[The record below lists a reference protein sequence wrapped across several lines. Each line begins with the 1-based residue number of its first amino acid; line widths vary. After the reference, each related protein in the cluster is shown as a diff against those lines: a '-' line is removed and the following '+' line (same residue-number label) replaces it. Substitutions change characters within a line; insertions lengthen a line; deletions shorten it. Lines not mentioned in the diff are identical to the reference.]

1 MINLKLIE
9 TNFDEFNKK
18 LIAKKVSKEALKE
31 LLAVYNNLKAK
42 KLELENLQALQNT
55 KSKEVGIK
63 ARNGEDITELKS
75 ELEEN
80 KQNIQKLQEIVNSIQ
95 ENLDQKAS
103 HIPNIIDDDVPFGE
117 DENENVELKKVL
129 DEIFEKYENLTGLSP
144 KSVEIRKM
152 KVRWGTCYPQTGAIK
167 INLYLAERPRDQIE
181 AVVLHELVH
190 LKYFYHDKKFLEECK
205 KYMPNYEEIERDLK
219 R

>member
-1 MINLKLIE
+1 MEIEINR
-9 TNFDEFNKK
+9 
-18 LIAKKVSKEALKE
+18 KKVKNLRIKVEDGIIKVSAPVRTSEREIKRILENNRDTIERLKE
-31 LLAVYNNLKAK
+31 EDLRKRRYKNHLFGE
-42 KLELENLQALQNT
+42 KLE
-55 KSKEVGIK
+55 
-63 ARNGEDITELKS
+63 ITSEK
-75 ELEEN
+75 ELE
-80 KQNIQKLQEIVNSIQ
+80 KIYR
-95 ENLDQKAS
+95 A
-103 HIPNIIDDDVPFGE
+103 
-117 DENENVELKKVL
+117 ELKKAL

-152 KVRWGTCYPQTGAIK
+152 KVRWGTCYPQSGAIK

-190 LKYFYHDKKFLEECK
+190 LKYFYHDKKFKEECK

>member
-1 MINLKLIE
+1 MEIEINRKKVKNIRIKVEDGIIKVSAPLRTSEKEIENLLEINKDVIEKLKLADE
-9 TNFDEFNKK
+9 SRNRYKNHLFGEKVNFTSE
-18 LIAKKVSKEALKE
+18 
-31 LLAVYNNLKAK
+31 
-42 KLELENLQALQNT
+42 
-55 KSKEVGIK
+55 
-63 ARNGEDITELKS
+63 ED
-75 ELEEN
+75 LEE
-80 KQNIQKLQEIVNSIQ
+80 IYRR
-95 ENLDQKAS
+95 
-103 HIPNIIDDDVPFGE
+103 
-117 DENENVELKKVL
+117 ELKKVL
-129 DEIFEKYENLTGLSP
+129 GEIFPRYEALTGLSP
-144 KSVEIRKM
+144 NSYEIRKM